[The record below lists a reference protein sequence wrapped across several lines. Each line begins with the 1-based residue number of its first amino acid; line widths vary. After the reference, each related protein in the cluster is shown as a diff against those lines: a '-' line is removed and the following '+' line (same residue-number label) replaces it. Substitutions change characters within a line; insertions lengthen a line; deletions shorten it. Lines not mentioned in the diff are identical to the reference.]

1 MPRALII
8 IDLIEDIIGKQG
20 LSNSSYRQTQLRDV
34 VNKTNRTAS
43 FARKNNIPIVW
54 IKVGFADDYHDIPAG
69 SPMFHHAKQIGALK
83 LSGDGCKWAPEL
95 TVQSH
100 DFVLVKKG
108 VSAFTGNELNTWLIK
123 NQVTQL
129 YLAGVSSLMAIQ
141 SSARQ
146 AHDFGYSVIV
156 LEDLCAAAT
165 LELHEQ
171 SMQALSGMAIISSST
186 EFMQIK

>member
-1 MPRALII
+1 MSRALII
-8 IDLIEDIIGKQG
+8 IDLIEDIIGKHG
-20 LSNSSYRQTQLRDV
+20 LSNSSYQQTQLRDV
-34 VNKTNRTAS
+34 VNKTNGAIS
-43 FARKNNIPIVW
+43 AARKNNIPVVW
-54 IKVGFADDYHDIPAG
+54 IKVGFADDYQDIPAG

-83 LSGDGCKWAPEL
+83 LSGEGCNWVQALSVQPQDLEL
-95 TVQSH
+95 I
-100 DFVLVKKG
+100 KKG
-108 VSAFTGNELNTWLIK
+108 VSIFTGNELNTWLIK

-146 AHDFGYSVIV
+146 AHDLGYFVNV

-171 SMQALSGMAIISSST
+171 SMQALSGMAVISSST
-186 EFMQIK
+186 EFMQIQ